1 MKKAGNSIAKTVS
14 FILQPYLITF
24 YCVVLLYTYT
34 SFFEIYTK
42 SGCIILISVLL
53 FSFIMPSIFSVLLK
67 RLGYIS
73 EYAINK
79 REERILPYMMT
90 IFSNGMLI
98 YYFYTLHLHFWFLGL
113 IAAPTVALFI
123 GFIVNFFWKI
133 STHMLGMGSLIGSA
147 FAVCCLVKGINPFI
161 IFIILFILAGC
172 LGVSQLY
179 LKRNSPSQV
188 YAGFVIGLII
198 SFITVWVSLTF
209 IK

>member
-1 MKKAGNSIAKTVS
+1 MKAGNSIAKILS
-14 FILQPYLITF
+14 FILQPYLITS
-24 YCVVLLYTYT
+24 YCVVLLYAYT

-42 SGCIILISVLL
+42 SGYIILISILL

-113 IAAPTVALFI
+113 IAAPTIALFI
-123 GFIVNFFWKI
+123 GFIVNFLWKI
-133 STHMLGMGSLIGSA
+133 STHMLGIGSLIGST

-172 LGVSQLY
+172 LGVSRLY

-188 YAGFVIGLII
+188 YTGFIVGLIA
-198 SFITVWVSLTF
+198 SFITVWVSLIF

>member
-1 MKKAGNSIAKTVS
+1 MKAGNSIAKILS

-24 YCVVLLYTYT
+24 YCVVLLYAYT
-34 SFFEIYTK
+34 NFFEIYTK
-42 SGCIILISVLL
+42 SGYIILISILL

-113 IAAPTVALFI
+113 IAAPTIALFI

-133 STHMLGMGSLIGSA
+133 STHMLGIGSLIGST

-172 LGVSQLY
+172 LGVSRLY

-188 YAGFVIGLII
+188 YTGFIVGLIA
-198 SFITVWVSLTF
+198 SFITVWVSLIF